1 MALEAIARGE
11 QPAYFKEGMSEK
23 DVTAKTV
30 GDAAEAG
37 DLTALAVYARSGE
50 YLGRGLSIIIDILNP
65 ERVVIG
71 SIFTRSRDLLW
82 ESTKKEIEREALDIS
97 AKVCEVT
104 PAALGESIG
113 DYAAIATAL
122 L

>member
-1 MALEAIARGE
+1 MAEARGE
-11 QPAYFKEGMSEK
+11 EPAYFKTGMGEQ

-30 GDAAEAG
+30 GDAADAG
-37 DLTALAVYARSGE
+37 DPVALAVYARSGE
-50 YLGRGLSIIIDILNP
+50 YLGSGVSIIIDILNP
-65 ERVVIG
+65 ERIVIG
-71 SIFTRSRDLLW
+71 SIFTRSRNLLW
-82 ESTKKEIEREALDIS
+82 ESTKKEIEREALGIS